1 MRNMT
6 RPHGRRH
13 RHRHATPERILR
25 AAFEEFTKR
34 GFEGARIDEIASRAD
49 CNKALI
55 YRHYRHK
62 EDLFKQVLESKLEE
76 LGRMEVDPE
85 RLAEAAGEFFDFHA
99 ANPWLTRL
107 LQWEALDFGS
117 KTVPN
122 EDERSRK
129 LQDRV
134 DAISAAQKAGHADP
148 NLEAR
153 QTLATLMGMV
163 GWWFAFPQTAR
174 MIAGGD
180 PYSPEALKR
189 RRAHIVD
196 AARKLLEVR

>member
-1 MRNMT
+1 MHQT
-6 RPHGRRH
+6 RSHARRH

-34 GFEGARIDEIASRAD
+34 GFEGARIDEIAERAD

-62 EDLFKQVLESKLEE
+62 EDLFKQVLEARLEE
-76 LGRMEVDPE
+76 LGRLHVDPE

-107 LQWEALDFGS
+107 LQWEALDFGT
-117 KTVPN
+117 KAVPN
-122 EDERSRK
+122 EEQRSTK
-129 LQDRV
+129 VQERV
-134 DAISAAQKAGHADP
+134 DAIAEAQKKGLADP
-148 NLEAR
+148 NLDAR

-189 RRAHIVD
+189 RRAHVVE
-196 AARKLLEVR
+196 AARKFLEVR